1 MFDVQFFMMLKVR
14 IEVYGNR
21 INSKM
26 YSIDDYNYDLPEQL
40 IAQVPQEKRDRSRL
54 MVVDRETGYWQHGRF
69 HQIGGELRAG
79 DVLVIN
85 NTKVTPVRLFGK
97 KETGGKVELLVLEYA
112 DLANTRS
119 GPGDQPARCLIKASK
134 QCRPGTVL
142 NFNKSLSAEVHSFE
156 DGIYAVTFN
165 SPNGLEEAFD
175 QTGFMPLPPYIKRSP
190 EMDPPCDDKEAYQ
203 TVYASEKGAIA
214 APTAG
219 LHFTRALLEE
229 IAALGVI
236 IVEIT
241 LHVGYGTFLPV
252 RVTDI
257 RDHRMH
263 TEMYH
268 IPEKAA
274 DIVNL
279 ARNEG
284 RRVIAVGTTS
294 VRTLEY
300 AAGGSGIL
308 KPGSGACDLFIYPGF
323 QFSVIDAMITNFHL
337 PESTLLML
345 VSAFAG
351 RGKMLKAYRD
361 AVREKYRFFS
371 YGDAMMI
378 A

>member
-1 MFDVQFFMMLKVR
+1 MFALT
-14 IEVYGNR
+14 
-21 INSKM
+21 
-26 YSIDDYNYDLPEQL
+26 DYKYDLPEQL
-40 IAQVPQEKRDRSRL
+40 IAQVPEEKRDHSRL
-54 MVVDRETGYWQHGRF
+54 MVVDQETGVWQHNRF
-69 HQIGGELRAG
+69 HQILDALRAG

-85 NTKVTPVRLFGK
+85 NTRVSPVRLFGK
-97 KETGGKVELLVLEYA
+97 KDTGGKVEVLVLEYT
-112 DLANTRS
+112 DLAKTSS
-119 GPGDQPARCLIKASK
+119 GPDKQSARCLIKASK
-134 QCRPGTVL
+134 QCRSGTIL
-142 NFNKSLSAEVHSFE
+142 NFNSGLYAEVLSLE
-156 DGIYAVTFN
+156 DGIYAVTFT
-165 SPNGLEEAFD
+165 SPNGLETAFD

-190 EMDPPCDDKEAYQ
+190 EMTAPCDDRKAYQ

-219 LHFTRALLEE
+219 LHFTPELLEE
-229 IAALGVI
+229 IAALGVT

-263 TEMYH
+263 TEIYH
-268 IPEKAA
+268 IPEQSAEL
-274 DIVNL
+274 INQ
-279 ARNEG
+279 ARNKG
-284 RRVIAVGTTS
+284 SRVIAVGTTS

-300 AAGGSGIL
+300 AAGEDGAIQ
-308 KPGSGACDLFIYPGF
+308 PGSGACDLFIYPGF
-323 QFSVIDAMITNFHL
+323 QFSIVDAMITNFHL

-351 RGKMLKAYRD
+351 RERMLAVYRE

-378 A
+378 K